1 MLCEKWVE
9 RVVKKMIDMV
19 SRSEILERLK
29 SLELNQTDDK
39 VIKGIHA
46 AAFVVENAPDF
57 TGYINKG
64 GTADET

>member
-1 MLCEKWVE
+1 M
-9 RVVKKMIDMV
+9 VKKMNDMI

-29 SLELNQTDDK
+29 NLALNQTDDK
-39 VIKGIHA
+39 VIKGINA

-64 GTADET
+64 GTTDET